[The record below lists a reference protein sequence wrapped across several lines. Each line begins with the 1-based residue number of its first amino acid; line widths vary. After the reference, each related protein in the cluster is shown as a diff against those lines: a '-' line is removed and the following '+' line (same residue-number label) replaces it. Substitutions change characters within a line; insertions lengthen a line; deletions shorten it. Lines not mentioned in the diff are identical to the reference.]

1 MRWADLLTRM
11 EEMKGAY
18 NVSVSQNSSC
28 TYKRNIEALWR
39 NHCYLGKAVSIT
51 YSERVC
57 VAFGIQHAMRM
68 RHSVISD
75 LSGSAVFFHIS
86 QMARCSE
93 KKIIKHKMRILIF
106 SATLSQ
112 IFVILKKTE
121 RDVIRNVHRSSCKVP
136 VINVRF

>member
-1 MRWADLLTRM
+1 MKNCASSWLFREITVCAYHQIPTIKRGVKIGVMRWADLLTRM

-93 KKIIKHKMRILIF
+93 KKLLNIKCVF
-106 SATLSQ
+106 
-112 IFVILKKTE
+112 
-121 RDVIRNVHRSSCKVP
+121 
-136 VINVRF
+136 